1 MRPITRTTLG
11 ALFAVAAAVSAP
23 APAASSDSYL
33 TFGPVTGT
41 QADARKGHDKWI
53 EVESWSWGAT
63 QMGAGGHG
71 GGSGGMG
78 AAKAGGT
85 GMGKGKA
92 SMSDLSVMRGPR
104 QTTSLDGAQGATGA
118 EKYGAVSGAHRD
130 DSLAR
135 AVEPALAAPLGAP
148 LERGSV
154 RVKVKLP
161 WLDCKVGAAFPDA
174 VLHNDA
180 GRYELKDAIVTSCSS
195 GGDRPMESITLN
207 YAKVQVRGWD
217 PKKKEE

>member
-1 MRPITRTTLG
+1 MRPIIHATLY
-11 ALFAVAAAVSAP
+11 AIAAAAVATP
-23 APAASSDSYL
+23 AFAASSDSYL
-33 TFGPVTGT
+33 TFGPVTGA

-63 QMGAGGHG
+63 QMGGGGGG

-104 QTTSLDGAQGATGA
+104 QTTSLDGAQGATSSA
-118 EKYGAVSGAHRD
+118 KYGAVSGAHRD
-130 DSLAR
+130 DNVDGR
-135 AVEPALAAPLGAP
+135 ADAALAAP

-154 RVKVKLP
+154 RVKVKFP

-174 VLHNDA
+174 VLHNSA
-180 GRYELKDAIVTSCSS
+180 GRYELKDVQVTSCSS
-195 GGDRPMESITLN
+195 GGDRPMDSLSLN
-207 YAKVQVRGWD
+207 YAKVRVRGWD
-217 PKKKEE
+217 SDKK